1 MAKHLERLVFL
12 DETWLKTNMVK
23 TTGWA
28 PVGERLV
35 DHAPF
40 GHWNTQTF
48 IAALRH
54 DRLDAPWIMP
64 GAINRTLFET
74 YVETQLA
81 PTLRAGD
88 VVILDNLS
96 SHKGP
101 KAAHMLREVGAW
113 FLFLPPYSPDLNPI
127 EMAFSKLKALIRKAA
142 ARTYDDLWRA
152 VGNVCDLFSETECEN
167 YFTAA
172 GYGGD

>member
-1 MAKHLERLVFL
+1 MSNHLERLVFL

-23 TTGWA
+23 TSGWA

-48 IAALRH
+48 VAALRH
-54 DRLDAPWIMP
+54 DRLDAPWVMP
-64 GAINRTLFET
+64 GAINAELFAT

-81 PTLRAGD
+81 PTLRQGD

-96 SHKGP
+96 SHKAP
-101 KAAHMLREVGAW
+101 RATQAVREKGAW
-113 FLFLPPYSPDLNPI
+113 LLFLPPYSPDLNPI
-127 EMAFSKLKALIRKAA
+127 EMAFSKLKTLVRKAA
-142 ARTYDDLWRA
+142 ARTYEALWRT
-152 VGNVCDLFSETECEN
+152 VGQVCDLFTENDCRNFFE
-167 YFTAA
+167 AA
-172 GYGGD
+172 GYGAT

>member
-1 MAKHLERLVFL
+1 MSDHLERLVFL
-12 DETWLKTNMVK
+12 DETWLKTNMIK

-28 PVGERLV
+28 PKGERLV

-54 DRLDAPWIMP
+54 DRLDAPWVIP
-64 GAINRTLFET
+64 GAINAELFST

-81 PTLRAGD
+81 PTLAPGD

-96 SHKGP
+96 SHKTP
-101 KAAHMLREVGAW
+101 RAAQALHDVGAW

-127 EMAFSKLKALIRKAA
+127 EMAFSKLKTLIRKAA

-152 VGNVCDLFSETECEN
+152 AGKICDLFSPNECAN
-167 YFTAA
+167 YLAAA
-172 GYGGD
+172 GYEAG